1 MPLQM
6 WDLRALEENVLKI
19 IIGMKLNMNNGSIVD
34 FFPLLFSL
42 DCLMHEM
49 KKKTFI
55 DAGDAQFYCVTMSE
69 SCCKN
74 LRMLYPCIHPY
85 YQCWLYIYMYS
96 FPANKII
103 RSYLSKIF
111 ALKICDHQSYQLGGV
126 SLSQLPLKVSPH
138 QINPF
143 QSLS

>member
-19 IIGMKLNMNNGSIVD
+19 IIEMKLNMNNSSIFD
-34 FFPLLFSL
+34 FFPLPFSL

-49 KKKTFI
+49 KKKPTFI
-55 DAGDAQFYCVTMSE
+55 DARNTQYYCVAMFSYW
-69 SCCKN
+69 KN
-74 LRMLYPCIHPY
+74 LRMRYPGIHPY
-85 YQCWLYIYMYS
+85 CQCWLYIYMYS

-111 ALKICDHQSYQLGGV
+111 APKICDHQSYQLGGV
-126 SLSQLPLKVSPH
+126 MFIPATPQGEPSS
-138 QINPF
+138 N
-143 QSLS
+143 